1 MFRLLRLL
9 GDTSVERGFL
19 AEPSGIMAAVRS
31 HLRENAASRPELHER
46 RLQGGFSGP
55 RIGSRHRFRGDP
67 MSAKAKEAAAFC
79 VRSTGVAFILT
90 VLALAAMLASQV

>member
-31 HLRENAASRPELHER
+31 HLRENAASRPELR
-46 RLQGGFSGP
+46 MNAGFKA
-55 RIGSRHRFRGDP
+55 GS
-67 MSAKAKEAAAFC
+67 AA
-79 VRSTGVAFILT
+79 RE
-90 VLALAAMLASQV
+90 